1 MGGYSIELTDT
12 AKADLKKIHKS
23 GDMKSIK
30 KIDKIM
36 KDLSIHPT
44 MGEGKPEELKYE
56 LSGFWSRQINKKD
69 RLIYQIN
76 DNKIS
81 VLVVSALG
89 HYSDK

>member
-1 MGGYSIELTDT
+1 
-12 AKADLKKIHKS
+12 
-23 GDMKSIK
+23 
-30 KIDKIM
+30 M

-76 DNKIS
+76 DFLNKS
-81 VLVVSALG
+81 PKRKKGKQNSGNLLP
-89 HYSDK
+89 

>member
-1 MGGYSIELTDT
+1 MGGYSIELTKT
-12 AKADLKKIHKS
+12 AKSDLKKIHKS
-23 GDMKSIK
+23 GDIKSIK
-30 KIDKIM
+30 KIEKIM
-36 KDLSIHPT
+36 KDLSIDPT
-44 MGEGKPEELKYE
+44 KGEGKPEELKYE

-76 DNKIS
+76 NEKVS

>member
-1 MGGYSIELTDT
+1 MGRYSIELTDT

-23 GDMKSIK
+23 GDIKSIK
-30 KIDKIM
+30 KIEKIM
-36 KDLSIHPT
+36 KDLSIQPT

-69 RLIYQIN
+69 RLVYQIN
-76 DNKIS
+76 DDKIS

-89 HYSDK
+89 HYFDK